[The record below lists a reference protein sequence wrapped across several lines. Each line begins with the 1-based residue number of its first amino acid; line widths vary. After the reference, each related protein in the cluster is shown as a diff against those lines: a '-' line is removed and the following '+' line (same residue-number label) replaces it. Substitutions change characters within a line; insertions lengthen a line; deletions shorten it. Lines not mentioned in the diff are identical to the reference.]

1 MENYEIDEEELSKQ
15 LKEDII
21 KSGEYASVDVL
32 VKTIIDARDLN
43 NTVPMCNVKLYGA
56 NPLTVGML
64 CMALEDM
71 ADHIKEEYEHAEEA
85 YKFVKSLRIGHKTVQ
100 VQGKE
105 EKND

>member
-15 LKEDII
+15 VREDIL
-21 KSGEYASVDVL
+21 KSGEYVLADVL
-32 VKTIIDARDLN
+32 VKTIVDINDLN
-43 NTVPMCNVKLYGA
+43 NSMPLSNVKICEA

-71 ADHIKEEYEHAEEA
+71 ADHIKKEYEHAEEA
-85 YKFVKSLRIGHKTVQ
+85 YKFVKGLRIGHKTIQ